1 MAAERLS
8 RRQRRI
14 LTWLAAEDQ
23 RTRGTMA
30 ADHQDLV
37 RTLVALGFDKGTVS
51 TSLTGLERQGL
62 SRVHRSPGGKAE
74 SVDLIPVRQ
83 RISQWC
89 IRPDRRQA
97 CRRSHDPPPSGA
109 TRSRPQRPWPAGS

>member
-1 MAAERLS
+1 MALARLS
-8 RRQRRI
+8 RLQCRI
-14 LTWLAAEDQ
+14 LAWLLAEEQ
-23 RTRGTMA
+23 RLRGTMA
-30 ADHQDLV
+30 ASHQDLV
-37 RTLVALGFDKGTVS
+37 RALVARGHDKGTVS
-51 TSLTGLERQGL
+51 TALTGLERQEL
-62 SRVHRSPGGKAE
+62 IRVHRSPGGKAE

-109 TRSRPQRPWPAGS
+109 TRSRPQRSWPAGS